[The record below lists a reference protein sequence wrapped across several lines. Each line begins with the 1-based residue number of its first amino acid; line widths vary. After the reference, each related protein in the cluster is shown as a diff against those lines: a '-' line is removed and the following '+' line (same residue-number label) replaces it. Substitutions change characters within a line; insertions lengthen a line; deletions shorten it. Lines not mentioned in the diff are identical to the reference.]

1 MIPHEFID
9 VVFGF
14 LIENVTASKIKIN
27 NFCKKRIQ
35 VVIPATHG
43 VKTQKIPSTILLY
56 LKEIGCVILCKS
68 RGKITYVL
76 AHYYKICRQIV
87 T

>member
-9 VVFGF
+9 GVFGF
-14 LIENVTASKIKIN
+14 LTENVTASKVKID

-35 VVIPATHG
+35 VVMSATHG

-56 LKEIGCVILCKS
+56 LKEIGWVILCKS

-76 AHYYKICRQIV
+76 AHYYKICRQML